1 MTDQMQQMVPM
12 MMQPQEEAVPMKPAE
27 AVADPWGDPAP
38 EDEVPVLDPNDV
50 FGTPEVPA
58 EALSA
63 AVQLQGDGV
72 LVEETPAAG
81 RQNMTRLTK
90 GDFAMDESEEI
101 AALGNA
107 FITDGDI
114 FMDDQGVMYTG
125 DAGDPQQSG
134 QNMTRLTKGDFA
146 MDESEEIA
154 ALGNAFITDGD
165 IFMDDQGVMYTGDAG
180 DPQQS
185 GQNMTRLTKG
195 DFAVQQWHV
204 LNPALKQAEIQGM
217 RLKYPQAK
225 MKILSS
231 GYMVWLITMKISKS
245 GFCAPWTFML
255 RYEADHPNNHGYGG
269 SIHVTLV
276 KPTYEELLVR
286 AKAAGRPGVPHL
298 VHSTLSDGKEYV
310 YLCTRSGG
318 DIETGET
325 RISSAVQVAGW
336 AADWAGHYE
345 VGLRDKKVWNKWCD
359 DAAFRHLQIR

>member
-81 RQNMTRLTK
+81 R
-90 GDFAMDESEEI
+90 
-101 AALGNA
+101 
-107 FITDGDI
+107 
-114 FMDDQGVMYTG
+114 
-125 DAGDPQQSG
+125 